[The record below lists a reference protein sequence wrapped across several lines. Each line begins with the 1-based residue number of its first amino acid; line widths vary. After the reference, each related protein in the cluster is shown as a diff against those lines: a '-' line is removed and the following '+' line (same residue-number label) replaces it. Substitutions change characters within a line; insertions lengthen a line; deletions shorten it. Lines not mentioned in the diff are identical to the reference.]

1 MFETLPASLLKM
13 LTTWV
18 LRKWNIIKYQSLVCH
33 RFAVSFSME
42 AGMVKICSAIV
53 KISSELVKI
62 SSELVEIS
70 SDLVW
75 ISSELIWRILELL
88 KISVFRNAAMSV
100 FGMPMSFCHRQI
112 SRILIFY
119 FVRVFLKIATSST
132 GEELCSTF
140 GLLLNLI
147 TSCSVSVGSWVSCN
161 KIPLFPGW
169 QLVATNDQID
179 RTYLASKNP
188 LACARYE

>member
-18 LRKWNIIKYQSLVCH
+18 LRKWNIIKYQSPVCH
-33 RFAVSFSME
+33 RFVASFSLE

-62 SSELVEIS
+62 SS
-70 SDLVW
+70 DLVW
-75 ISSELIWRILELL
+75 ISSELVWRISELL
-88 KISVFRNAAMSV
+88 KTSVFRNAAMSV

-119 FVRVFLKIATSST
+119 FVRVFVKIATSST

-179 RTYLASKNP
+179 RTDLASKNP
-188 LACARYE
+188 LACARYK

>member
-1 MFETLPASLLKM
+1 
-13 LTTWV
+13 
-18 LRKWNIIKYQSLVCH
+18 
-33 RFAVSFSME
+33 
-42 AGMVKICSAIV
+42 MVKICSAIV

-62 SSELVEIS
+62 SS
-70 SDLVW
+70 DLVW
-75 ISSELIWRILELL
+75 ISSELVWRISELL
-88 KISVFRNAAMSV
+88 KTSVFRNAAMSV

-119 FVRVFLKIATSST
+119 FVRVFVKIATSST

-169 QLVATNDQID
+169 QLVATNDQIN
-179 RTYLASKNP
+179 RTYLASKI
-188 LACARYE
+188 LSRARDMNRCVFRQCCPKRFSIKTKKGSKEGVNFDTPSKSTTSFTSYGKYNTFRTSNR

>member
-1 MFETLPASLLKM
+1 
-13 LTTWV
+13 
-18 LRKWNIIKYQSLVCH
+18 
-33 RFAVSFSME
+33 
-42 AGMVKICSAIV
+42 MVKIRSAIV
-53 KISSELVKI
+53 KISSAIVKI

-75 ISSELIWRILELL
+75 ISSELVWRISELL
-88 KISVFRNAAMSV
+88 KTSVFRNAAMSV

-119 FVRVFLKIATSST
+119 FVRVFVKIATSST
-132 GEELCSTF
+132 GEELRSTF

-147 TSCSVSVGSWVSCN
+147 ISCSVSVGSWVSCN
-161 KIPLFPGW
+161 KISLFPGW

-179 RTYLASKNP
+179 RTDLASKI
-188 LACARYE
+188 LSRARDINRCVFR